1 MYSVLVVLGIAMYVA
16 VPAISF
22 FGLRRWL
29 HVRSERGSFFLPSL
43 IGFGLGMASVLLVLS
58 AMVWG
63 AARGGFRYYD
73 PPLMKIYGIGILL
86 SLSGLLA
93 GLGGVWKRNPL
104 RWHAPI
110 LSLGML
116 LLWVLWASSE

>member
-1 MYSVLVVLGIAMYVA
+1 MSARSFRARFVFPALFNWIWIGPGFCVA
-16 VPAISF
+16 RI
-22 FGLRRWL
+22 
-29 HVRSERGSFFLPSL
+29 ERN
-43 IGFGLGMASVLLVLS
+43 GM
-58 AMVWG
+58 G

-93 GLGGVWKRNPL
+93 GLGGVWKKNPL
-104 RWHAPI
+104 RWHAPV